1 MTLINSLCVHACA
14 HVYLFCSIGELLGI
28 DYLLSQTGK
37 PLQVDPDSEE
47 AENMLEDVALGE
59 EEDEGFEEDQTPDL
73 TVPGLLDLSTTQ
85 PVFSSLAAP
94 IQPPPILAA
103 ASSMAPPIQAA
114 SSMAADASGVCRSI
128 VL

>member
-14 HVYLFCSIGELLGI
+14 HVYLFCSIGELLDI

>member
-103 ASSMAPPIQAA
+103 ASSMAV
-114 SSMAADASGVCRSI
+114 DVSGVCKSI